1 MTTLHTVSYSISL
14 NRIKFVRSKVKSQ
27 KLDIKKI
34 PLHLL
39 LFDQFIS
46 VLPNFINVYISMA
59 RTVNIYI
66 VSTQTFSIYY
76 NGAMK
81 ANHITNWFVSS
92 TPNGNYYIFNTNEAI
107 IFFFLNIVS
116 IYFHGC
122 FDFNLNIYILYFKYK
137 SLNKLTA

>member
-1 MTTLHTVSYSISL
+1 MTTLHTVSSSISV
-14 NRIKFVRSKVKSQ
+14 NRIKFVRFKVKSQ

-39 LFDQFIS
+39 WFDQFIS
-46 VLPNFINVYISMA
+46 VLPKFMNVYISMA

-66 VSTQTFSIYY
+66 VLTQIFSIYY

-81 ANHITNWFVSS
+81 AEHITNWFVSS

-107 IFFFLNIVS
+107 FFFFENIKS
-116 IYFHGC
+116 ILFPRL
-122 FDFNLNIYILYFKYK
+122 FRFQ
-137 SLNKLTA
+137 S

>member
-1 MTTLHTVSYSISL
+1 MRF
-14 NRIKFVRSKVKSQ
+14 NVKSQ

-46 VLPNFINVYISMA
+46 VLPKFMNVYICMA

-66 VSTQTFSIYY
+66 VLTQIFFIYY

-81 ANHITNWFVSS
+81 AEHITNWLVSS

-107 IFFFLNIVS
+107 FFSFKTLYRF
-116 IYFHGC
+116 YFHSC
-122 FDFNLNIYILYFKYK
+122 FDFNLNISILHVNYK
-137 SLNKLTA
+137 SLNKLTTLNKPFK